1 MTDNYESRLRA
12 RLGALERAVP
22 VSSETDRAGQT
33 IDRRAGVQTTAPAEI
48 SAGIHIAGAR
58 SSRGTGSLFAGNRR
72 TGLAAVAITAV
83 FAVVAAGGLLG
94 VRALSPAAGSESPSA
109 GNPDS
114 TGSTA
119 SATASGGTFVATGS
133 LLEPQKWSCATTLQ
147 DGRVLVTGGL
157 VDTSSDVN
165 APDPVPVAPEI
176 YDPATG
182 KFSKTGAMVQPRFWS
197 TPTLLADG
205 RVLIVGGR
213 TQTETMVNAELY
225 DPKTGT
231 FSEAGSTVVPRVGP
245 TVTQLADGRVLIAG
259 GDAPDPAGRTAEL
272 YDPRTE
278 KFSVTG
284 SMVLDRHA
292 HAATLLKDGRVLLV
306 GGYKLAPDGSIPE
319 GGLNTTSAELYDP
332 TSGTFSATGSL
343 AAAMFQPKATRLP
356 DGRVLVEG
364 EPNGYTAEV
373 YDPSSGKFAA
383 AGFIGSAYS
392 LDAVLPDGLVLLAGG
407 YEVSHGSLASAL
419 LYNPETGTFS
429 PTGSMITPRDNAG
442 VARLADGRV
451 LVLGGDSGRV
461 DGDKVVGS
469 ITDTAEIYTQ
479 PNVIPTATPAPDST
493 RS

>member
-22 VSSETDRAGQT
+22 VSGEAAQAGQT
-33 IDRRAGVQTTAPAEI
+33 ILGRARVRSAATAKVL
-48 SAGIHIAGAR
+48 AGIRVTDAR
-58 SSRGTGSLFAGNRR
+58 PSRGTADSPIAGSRR
-72 TGLAAVAITAV
+72 TGLAVAFTAV

-94 VRALSPAAGSESPSA
+94 VRALSPAAGSESPWA
-109 GNPDS
+109 GNPAS
-114 TGSTA
+114 TGNSA
-119 SATASGGTFVATGS
+119 SATGSGGTFAATGS
-133 LLEPQKWSCATTLQ
+133 LLEPQMWSSATTLQ

-157 VDTSSDVN
+157 VYTSSDVN
-165 APDPVPVAPEI
+165 ALNPVPVAPEI

-182 KFSKTGAMVQPRFWS
+182 KFSKTGAMVRPRFWS
-197 TPTLLADG
+197 SATLLADG

-213 TQTETMVNAELY
+213 TQSETMLNAELY

-231 FSEAGSTVVPRVGP
+231 FSEAGSTAVPRVGP
-245 TVTQLADGRVLIAG
+245 SATLLADGRVLIAG
-259 GDAPDPAGRTAEL
+259 GDPPDPAGRTAEV

-292 HAATLLKDGRVLLV
+292 HSATLLKDGRVLLV

-319 GGLNTTSAELYDP
+319 GALNTTSAELYDP

-343 AAAMFQPKATRLP
+343 ATAMFQPKATRLP

-364 EPNGYTAEV
+364 DPRGYTAEV

-383 AGFIGSAYS
+383 AGVPGAAYS

-407 YEVSHGSLASAL
+407 YEVSHDSLASAL

-429 PTGSMITPRDNAG
+429 PTGSMITRRYNAG
-442 VARLADGRV
+442 VAQLADGRV
-451 LVLGGDSGRV
+451 LVLGGHSNSG
-461 DGDKVVGS
+461 DGEKMEAVV
-469 ITDTAEIYTQ
+469 TDTAEIYTE
-479 PNVIPTATPAPDST
+479 PNVVPSATPGST
-493 RS
+493 STQP

>member
-22 VSSETDRAGQT
+22 LSSEAARTSQT
-33 IDRRAGVQTTAPAEI
+33 ILGRARVRSAATAKVL
-48 SAGIHIAGAR
+48 AGIRVTGAR
-58 SSRGTGSLFAGNRR
+58 PSRGTAGSLIAERRR
-72 TGLAAVAITAV
+72 TGLAVAFTAV

-94 VRALSPAAGSESPSA
+94 VRALSPAAVSESPSA
-109 GNPDS
+109 GNPVS
-114 TGSTA
+114 TGNTA
-119 SATASGGTFVATGS
+119 SAIDSGGTFAATGS
-133 LLEPQKWSCATTLQ
+133 LLEAQMWPSATTLE

-165 APDPVPVAPEI
+165 ALDPVPVAPEI

-197 TPTLLADG
+197 TATLLADG

-213 TQTETMVNAELY
+213 TQTETMLNAELY

-231 FSEAGSTVVPRVGP
+231 FSEAGSTAVPRVGP
-245 TVTQLADGRVLIAG
+245 SATLLADGRVLIAG
-259 GDAPDPAGRTAEL
+259 GDPPDPAGRTAEV

-292 HAATLLKDGRVLLV
+292 HSATLLADGRVLLV
-306 GGYKLAPDGSIPE
+306 GGYKLAPDGSLPE
-319 GGLNTTSAELYDP
+319 GALNTTSAELYNP
-332 TSGTFSATGSL
+332 TFGTFSATGSL

-364 EPNGYTAEV
+364 DPNGYTAEV

-429 PTGSMITPRDNAG
+429 PTGSMITRRYNAG
-442 VARLADGRV
+442 VAQLADGRV
-451 LVLGGDSGRV
+451 LVLGGHSNSG
-461 DGDKVVGS
+461 DGEKMEAG
-469 ITDTAEIYTQ
+469 ITDTAEIYTE
-479 PNVIPTATPAPDST
+479 PNVVPSATPGST
-493 RS
+493 STQP